1 MGGGGFNLSGGVN
14 FGMGGGGGRNLGL
27 GNIPRS
33 NTLPELRKLEGMYNP
48 KMPETG
54 KGGSRNYMA
63 GVGLGATQG
72 VRLQAA
78 KIDNDFNLALM
89 KLGIDARR
97 MSLEEKLGMAR
108 IFVDRYRAKT
118 ERGAAAGNV
127 ALGLGNLKGAWD
139 RMAAQMPTE
148 EQMGAAQATMR
159 TPLDFQTNVMRSGI
173 FSPREVSNIAS
184 QAAKTVGQGMRSEQ
198 RQRTDRA
205 AAMGYSMPWLG
216 LSGAAGKSTVG
227 GLQAIADAKF
237 KALMANKQS
246 QVDAAGAVG
255 QLSQILAGLQA
266 TPTRPTGGSGFEGDY
281 RQAMSR
287 FQGMLGGIKGVYG

>member
-14 FGMGGGGGRNLGL
+14 FGMGGGGGTIGQMYRQMFDPRNIAKGQGILG
-27 GNIPRS
+27 GRNPS
-33 NTLPELRKLEGMYNP
+33 YGYN
-48 KMPETG
+48 MFALHG
-54 KGGSRNYMA
+54 AGARDMA
-63 GVGLGATQG
+63 KHEDQM
-72 VRLQAA
+72 
-78 KIDNDFNLALM
+78 NLALA